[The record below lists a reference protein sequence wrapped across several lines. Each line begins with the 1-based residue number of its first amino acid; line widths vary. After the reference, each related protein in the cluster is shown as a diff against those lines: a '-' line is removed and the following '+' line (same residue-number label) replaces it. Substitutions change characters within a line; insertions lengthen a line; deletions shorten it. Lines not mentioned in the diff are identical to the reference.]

1 MVNMAHL
8 ILSHLYQ
15 FLFYLFVCLFVC
27 LQLDSTDRN
36 FLMENQI
43 CDFDMI
49 ADLGEKLDFSLLSV
63 LKYAP
68 FSNNNQ

>member
-1 MVNMAHL
+1 
-8 ILSHLYQ
+8 
-15 FLFYLFVCLFVC
+15 
-27 LQLDSTDRN
+27 
-36 FLMENQI
+36 MENQI

-68 FSNNNQ
+68 FSNNNQWSKTS